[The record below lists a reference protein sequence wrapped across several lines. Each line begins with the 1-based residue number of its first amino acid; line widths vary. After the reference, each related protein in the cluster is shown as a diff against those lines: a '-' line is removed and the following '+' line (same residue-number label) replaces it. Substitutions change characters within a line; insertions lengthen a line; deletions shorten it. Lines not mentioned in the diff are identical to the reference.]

1 MIYYSITNLLT
12 DDTLDSVSTEH
23 TVFVKENLYNQRQ
36 SKPFRWTAKS
46 NNEIKINLG
55 GAAIPVTIIG
65 LMNHNLTKNAI
76 VTLRAALA
84 DQGNLAAWQAGF
96 AYEKEMTWNETS
108 MFEALNQTF
117 QWWHIEV
124 DDAGNSA
131 FPEFGEF
138 HIGTHSQ
145 FTMNYKWPFEEG
157 ANNII
162 TESVTKYKQRWR
174 GRIAKQWMAA
184 LDFDAITDANLAS
197 EMEAFFDEHEN
208 SKPFLF
214 VPETTEANCWYI
226 LCLND
231 YRAQRNFENLNA
243 IRLDL
248 EEQTRGVSLL

>member
-12 DDTLDSVSTEH
+12 GDTLDSVSTEH
-23 TVFVKENLYNQRQ
+23 AVFVKENLYNQRQ

-46 NNEIKINLG
+46 NNEIKIDLG
-55 GAAIPVTIIG
+55 GATNITIIAA
-65 LMNHNLTKNAI
+65 LNHNLTDAST
-76 VTLRAALA
+76 VTIRAAAA
-84 DQGNLAAWQAGF
+84 DQGNLAAWQAGA
-96 AYEKEMTWNETS
+96 AYTQAMTWNEIS
-108 MFEALNQTF
+108 QYEALSETF
-117 QWWHIEV
+117 RWWHIEV

-174 GRIAKQWMAA
+174 GIIAKQWMAA

-197 EMEAFFDEHEN
+197 EIEAFFNGHEN

-214 VPETTEANCWYI
+214 VPETTEANCWHV

-231 YRAQRNFENLNA
+231 YRARRNFENLNA
-243 IRLDL
+243 IRIDL